1 MTTRASTGAWTG
13 LVPVEDTCLAVTD
26 SGGSGTPV
34 IYLNGQFATQGYWR
48 RGSMQKHGLRRI
60 VTLSGGGLAASRDR
74 PKAADRIIRM
84 LLRMLSGPVLD
95 DAENHL
101 HVLQRSD
108 LDWTVVRGPRLTES
122 PGVGRYRV
130 GWVGVDA
137 GTQISR
143 DDLADF
149 ILTQIDD
156 RTFVRQMPFV
166 SA

>member
-1 MTTRASTGAWTG
+1 
-13 LVPVEDTCLAVTD
+13 
-26 SGGSGTPV
+26 
-34 IYLNGQFATQGYWR
+34 
-48 RGSMQKHGLRRI
+48 MQKHGLRRI
-60 VTLSGGGLAASRDR
+60 VTLSGGGLAAPRDR
-74 PKAADRIIRM
+74 PKAADKIIRV
-84 LLRMLSGPVLD
+84 LLRMLSGRVLD

-101 HVLQRSD
+101 HVLERSD

-137 GTQISR
+137 SRR